1 MSQKTR
7 DQVLVQQSLSGDT
20 SAYGILVDRYS
31 SLVAG
36 IARHYGAGCD
46 AEDLVQDVFLQAWRN
61 LPGLRNHN
69 RFGPWIARI
78 ARNQGLMVP
87 TTAPSP
93 SRRRRVLGA
102 LAAAVLP
109 LARSDA
115 AVPAPPVP
123 SRSIFAWDRGLLAG
137 IALSAI
143 IHLAVLE
150 LDPPVTPSSNPPARQ
165 VRLSQPLSRRQPN
178 LPPRTGSVPELHHM
192 VSPALAPLPE
202 VALAPRLLAPRQP
215 AAATARPL
223 PSRSSSRKRSL
234 SILQEMARLSIKT
247 REVPETLE
255 LLRLQDFDRS
265 GSKHAAVIIDST
277 DKQRLRGFVHF
288 PPNYRLDGMGMG
300 LSGRIRGRNTLAEV
314 AQYMRMETGV
324 EARIYSGNAWNN
336 MRRYELLEYPIL
348 FSFSGSG
355 PFWQTDWWRQERR
368 LPLRLAA
375 EESDALGRYL
385 RGGGFL
391 VIEGGHRYLESMAAQ
406 VRRALNGDGR
416 IIRLP
421 FDHAI
426 YHSYYNFKDG
436 YPGEYRTEYSE
447 LRSQDP
453 WYFPSATSYF
463 SSDGALWGVEIDG
476 ELVVLLSPQRI
487 FSLEPPPLHGGSL
500 HDQHQGVVASPKTPW
515 LRAATNI
522 VVYALTRDGGLTHR
536 REPGLWTKLANK

>member
-1 MSQKTR
+1 M
-7 DQVLVQQSLSGDT
+7 
-20 SAYGILVDRYS
+20 
-31 SLVAG
+31 
-36 IARHYGAGCD
+36 
-46 AEDLVQDVFLQAWRN
+46 
-61 LPGLRNHN
+61 
-69 RFGPWIARI
+69 
-78 ARNQGLMVP
+78 
-87 TTAPSP
+87 
-93 SRRRRVLGA
+93 LGA

-109 LARSDA
+109 LARSD
-115 AVPAPPVP
+115 
-123 SRSIFAWDRGLLAG
+123 
-137 IALSAI
+137 
-143 IHLAVLE
+143 
-150 LDPPVTPSSNPPARQ
+150 
-165 VRLSQPLSRRQPN
+165 
-178 LPPRTGSVPELHHM
+178 
-192 VSPALAPLPE
+192 
-202 VALAPRLLAPRQP
+202 
-215 AAATARPL
+215 
-223 PSRSSSRKRSL
+223 
-234 SILQEMARLSIKT
+234 
-247 REVPETLE
+247 
-255 LLRLQDFDRS
+255 
-265 GSKHAAVIIDST
+265 
-277 DKQRLRGFVHF
+277 
-288 PPNYRLDGMGMG
+288 
-300 LSGRIRGRNTLAEV
+300 AEV

-426 YHSYYNFKDG
+426 YHSYYDFKDG

-487 FSLEPPPLHGGSL
+487 FSLEPPRLHDGSL